1 MLIAQ
6 QLQYNNRSEYLLY
19 MWQVED
25 ILRAH
30 HCNLDELRE
39 NYLSRFEVTDEQRAQ
54 LEQWYENLCI
64 MMREEGV
71 TERGHLQINKNVV
84 EGLAEIHELL
94 VDNAKYPYY
103 RQMYYK
109 VLPYIVELRS
119 KQNAAQKEQTMD
131 VAQELEFCF
140 EVLYGIM
147 LLRLQK
153 KDVSAETLAAAKDI
167 STFLGQLSD
176 YWKANRE
183 GKLDVSQTSV
193 E

>member
-30 HCNLDELRE
+30 HCNLDELRQ

-54 LEQWYENLCI
+54 LEQWYENLCT

-119 KQNAAQKEQTMD
+119 KQTAAQKEQTLG
-131 VAQELEFCF
+131 VAQELELCF
-140 EVLYGIM
+140 ELLYGVM

-153 KDVSAETLAAAKDI
+153 KEVSAETLAAAKDI

-183 GKLDVSQTSV
+183 GKLDTTATTA

>member
-6 QLQYNNRSEYLLY
+6 RLQYTNRSEYLIY

-30 HCNLDELRE
+30 HCSIDELRT
-39 NYLSRFEVTDEQRAQ
+39 NYLARFDVSDEQRVA
-54 LEQWYENLCI
+54 LEEWYENLCT

-71 TERGHLQINKNVV
+71 TQQGHLQINKNVI
-84 EGLAEIHELL
+84 EGLAEVHELI

-109 VLPYIVELRS
+109 VLPYIVELRA
-119 KQNAAQKEQTMD
+119 KQKADIISETIG
-131 VAQELEFCF
+131 VAQELELCF
-140 EVLYGIM
+140 ELLYGVM

-153 KDVSAETLAAAKDI
+153 KEVSAETLAAAKDI

-183 GKLDVSQTSV
+183 GKLDTAH
-193 E
+193 

>member
-6 QLQYNNRSEYLLY
+6 RLQYTNRSEYLLY

-30 HCNLDELRE
+30 HCSIDELRT
-39 NYLSRFEVTDEQRAQ
+39 NYLARFDVSEDQRAA
-54 LEQWYENLCI
+54 LDEWYENFCT

-71 TERGHLQINKNVV
+71 TQHGHLQINKNVIA
-84 EGLAEIHELL
+84 GLAEVHELL

-109 VLPYIVELRS
+109 VLPYIVELRAKHSADS
-119 KQNAAQKEQTMD
+119 KQASLG
-131 VAQELEFCF
+131 VVQELELCF
-140 EVLYGIM
+140 ELLYGVM

-153 KDVSAETLAAAKDI
+153 KEVSEETLAAAKDV

-176 YWKANRE
+176 YWKAHRE
-183 GKLDVSQTSV
+183 GKLDTVH
-193 E
+193 

>member
-6 QLQYNNRSEYLLY
+6 KLQYSSRSEYLLY

-30 HCNLDELRE
+30 HCSIDELRE
-39 NYLSRFEVTDEQRAQ
+39 KYLARFDVTSEVRA
-54 LEQWYENLCI
+54 EMEAWYENLCV

-71 TERGHLQINKNVV
+71 TEHRHLQINKNVI
-84 EGLAEIHELL
+84 EGLAEVHELL
-94 VDNAKYPYY
+94 IDNAKYPYY

-109 VLPYIVELRS
+109 VLPYIVELRAKQDAAS
-119 KQNAAQKEQTMD
+119 KEDGMG
-131 VAQELEFCF
+131 VAQELELCF
-140 EVLYGIM
+140 ELLYGVM

-153 KDVSAETLAAAKDI
+153 KTLSEETQTATKDVSV
-167 STFLGQLSD
+167 FLGQLSD

-183 GKLDVSQTSV
+183 GKLETSN
-193 E
+193 